1 MKIIEKEGLSKY
13 YSINEYSSATSYRV
27 RKPDLMN
34 IDPVVVGCRLNGIL
48 LSIQNPYIFIDKGLK
63 SIKVECGD
71 RMVSKISSKFKFY
84 LSDLE
89 TITISVDSAS
99 MSPMVILDININREN
114 KPMDIPT
121 SY

>member
-48 LSIQNPYIFIDKGLK
+48 LSIQNPYIFIDKGPK
-63 SIKVECGD
+63 SIKVKCGD

-89 TITISVDSAS
+89 IITLSIDSES
-99 MSPMVILDININREN
+99 MSPMVILNININREN